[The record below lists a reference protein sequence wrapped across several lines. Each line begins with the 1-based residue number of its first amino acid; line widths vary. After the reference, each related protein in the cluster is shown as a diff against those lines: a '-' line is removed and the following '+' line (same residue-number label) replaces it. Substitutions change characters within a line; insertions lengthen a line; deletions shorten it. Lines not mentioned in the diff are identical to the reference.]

1 MKIGLSCGIPILPH
15 LCCSPIRLSL
25 SLIQFIMALR
35 YGLPVFLEDKSG
47 RLTGSEFVDLYDRM
61 KLNYRR
67 IARDSERTVYGIY
80 DTSPGSESPNTAVIT
95 LTFGAD
101 NSLGTIR
108 VRRSNDMEMDTYLS
122 RVTIFAR
129 WNLFL
134 IFIFSP
140 LTNKFLIVISSKSR
154 HFVASDNQRY
164 RWRHRYADDQEWAV
178 SFFFLILLSKGR
190 YWRGD

>member
-1 MKIGLSCGIPILPH
+1 
-15 LCCSPIRLSL
+15 
-25 SLIQFIMALR
+25 MALR

-61 KLNYRR
+61 KLKYRR
-67 IARDSERTVYGIY
+67 IAHDSERTVYGIY

-122 RVTIFAR
+122 RVTVFA
-129 WNLFL
+129 
-134 IFIFSP
+134 
-140 LTNKFLIVISSKSR
+140 K
-154 HFVASDNQRY
+154 
-164 RWRHRYADDQEWAV
+164 
-178 SFFFLILLSKGR
+178 
-190 YWRGD
+190 